1 MAKTP
6 AHSGLF
12 AVDERI
18 IAYTDGGSRGN
29 PGPAALGVVIGQK
42 EYGEYLG
49 IRTNNYAEYMAV
61 VFALKKIKQLIGKEK
76 AKQADV
82 EVRAD
87 SELVVKQLNHQY
99 KIENEDLQPLFF
111 QVWNLMLDYGSVRF
125 VHVFREQNKDADRM
139 VNNALD
145 SQGRK

>member
-29 PGPAALGVVIGQK
+29 PGPSALGVVIGQK

-99 KIENEDLQPLFF
+99 KIENADLQPLFF
-111 QVWNLMLDYGSVRF
+111 QVWNLMLDYGSVCF

-139 VNNALD
+139 VNKALD
-145 SQGRK
+145 AQARK